1 MHNLLLLGTAIDY
14 CVHQVTADM
23 AAATWISPNPT
34 VCFQFEVFSG
44 HISSVWKALKKRV
57 KSERL
62 ILQKLQCL
70 VVWASLNVQTSD
82 NVCEFFSDR
91 SLLLIHLTQANI
103 KPEPEESWFNMRRS
117 QEYNA
122 MRGMLLFVCVKC
134 LFFFLFFCFQGPISR
149 KSWKLFRPVKPVL
162 VHLYRKSEKCM
173 RLKLLV

>member
-1 MHNLLLLGTAIDY
+1 M
-14 CVHQVTADM
+14 
-23 AAATWISPNPT
+23 
-34 VCFQFEVFSG
+34 E
-44 HISSVWKALKKRV
+44 ALKKRV
-57 KSERL
+57 KSEIL

-70 VVWASLNVQTSD
+70 VAWASLNVQTSD
-82 NVCEFFSDR
+82 NVFEFFSDR